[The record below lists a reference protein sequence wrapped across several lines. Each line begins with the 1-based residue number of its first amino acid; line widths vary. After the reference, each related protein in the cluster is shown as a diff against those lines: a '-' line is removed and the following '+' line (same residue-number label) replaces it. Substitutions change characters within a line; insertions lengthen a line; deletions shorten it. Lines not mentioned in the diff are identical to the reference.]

1 MHCNLGSLGKFLL
14 VLPDL
19 KTKSN
24 TPSKYYQ
31 TPRELK
37 EIWPI
42 LKVNRTPSP
51 GPKISQKP
59 ISFNTLPKINTKSA
73 ERKVGIQ
80 NSSPLGVYEKVRK
93 ELMTDKSQKILRCMN
108 LSVREDERRK
118 IKAILEQRALDKVLN
133 TMRDVNTKP
142 DAMYLKPIE
151 SFMHNKKQALHIYLK
166 DARRKWMSKR
176 ALPKK
181 FYQLVE

>member
-1 MHCNLGSLGKFLL
+1 MNCNLGSLGNFLL

-19 KTKSN
+19 KTKAS
-24 TPSKYYQ
+24 TPIKYRL

-42 LKVNRTPSP
+42 HKVNQTPSP
-51 GPKISQKP
+51 GLKITQKP
-59 ISFNTLPKINTKSA
+59 TSLHILPKINTKST
-73 ERKVGIQ
+73 ERKLNIQ
-80 NSSPLGVYEKVRK
+80 SSSPLGVYEKVRK

-133 TMRDVNTKP
+133 TMRDINIKP
-142 DAMYLKPIE
+142 DTLYLKPVNR
-151 SFMHNKKQALHIYLK
+151 FVHNKKRALHMFLK
-166 DARRKWMSKR
+166 DVRGKWMSR
-176 ALPKK
+176 RELPKK
-181 FYQLVE
+181 LYKLIE